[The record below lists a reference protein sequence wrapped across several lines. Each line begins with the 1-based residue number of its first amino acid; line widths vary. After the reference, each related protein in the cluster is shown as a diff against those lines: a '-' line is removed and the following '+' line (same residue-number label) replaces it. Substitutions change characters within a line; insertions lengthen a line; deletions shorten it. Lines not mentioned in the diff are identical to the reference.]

1 MQAKKNPRLMVQK
14 KLVQKKNPRF
24 IVEKKHARL
33 IVKKNMHAKLIVH
46 TGPSVGPKKRRQ
58 ARWIILTGPSVG
70 PQTNN
75 AGKVDRSHRAFM
87 QAKKH
92 PRLMVQ
98 KKTGSKKTIQG
109 LLLRKNM
116 QGGLFNLKIPSLT

>member
-1 MQAKKNPRLMVQK
+1 
-14 KLVQKKNPRF
+14 
-24 IVEKKHARL
+24 
-33 IVKKNMHAKLIVH
+33 MHAKLIVH

-70 PQTNN
+70 PQTNK

-98 KKTGSKKTIQG
+98 KKRVQKNNPRFIVEKKHARWFVQLENSKSDVRNIIATCYT
-109 LLLRKNM
+109 
-116 QGGLFNLKIPSLT
+116 P